1 MKTIGRQIRE
11 QRKALKLSQNDLR
24 EKLGFKS
31 VNTIQAWEADKVTP
45 LICTL
50 VQMNEL
56 FGWEF
61 DVEFATQKK

>member
-56 FGWEF
+56 FG
-61 DVEFATQKK
+61 